1 MGQTLIGNIFYNQQI
16 TEKEKET
23 MEEKILNIL
32 KNVNEDLLTFQ
43 GENMMAE
50 GLVDSFG
57 IIRII
62 GELEDAFDLEIDAA
76 DVTVENF
83 GNKDK
88 ILTLIHELVNG

>member
-1 MGQTLIGNIFYNQQI
+1 
-16 TEKEKET
+16 

-32 KNVNEDLLTFQ
+32 KGVNEELLTFR

-62 GELEDAFDLEIDAA
+62 GELEDAFDIEIDAA

-83 GNKDK
+83 GNRDR
-88 ILTLIHELVNG
+88 IIDLIDELVNG